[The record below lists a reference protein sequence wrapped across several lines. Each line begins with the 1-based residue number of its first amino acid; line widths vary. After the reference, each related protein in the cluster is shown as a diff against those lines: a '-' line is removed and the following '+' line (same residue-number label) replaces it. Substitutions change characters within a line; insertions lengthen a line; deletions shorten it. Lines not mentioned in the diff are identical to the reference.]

1 MDTEAKTP
9 APEWLLSRDGKR
21 FGPMTSGQLRSLCKA
36 GKIQPADL
44 ICRAGADRWTPAG
57 EVQGL
62 FPASPQMLA
71 EPQQPPIRPVEE
83 ATATSSSDADSY
95 WKSVGAVF
103 CIANLAACGAFG
115 LVKSPPVAVQ
125 TMQSIDSTM
134 KKVNADID
142 RLGEAVSRSA
152 QSVHDSVDRVNK
164 DLGTSYGDPSKALG
178 GVMKKGKTESL
189 KKP

>member
-1 MDTEAKTP
+1 M
-9 APEWLLSRDGKR
+9 
-21 FGPMTSGQLRSLCKA
+21 
-36 GKIQPADL
+36 
-44 ICRAGADRWTPAG
+44 
-57 EVQGL
+57 
-62 FPASPQMLA
+62 
-71 EPQQPPIRPVEE
+71 
-83 ATATSSSDADSY
+83 
-95 WKSVGAVF
+95 
-103 CIANLAACGAFG
+103 
-115 LVKSPPVAVQ
+115 Q